1 VVPAAV
7 QMGWVE
13 SPSHFCTVTE
23 TARDITQHCVDNQI
37 ALPRDPIED
46 SMTIV
51 DVPR

>member
-1 VVPAAV
+1 MVPAAV
-7 QMGWVE
+7 QMGLVE

-37 ALPRDPIED
+37 ALLHDPIEE

-51 DVPR
+51 DVPL